1 MSTARLLLA
10 ASVVFAAVPVASAQD
25 RVIDAKHCSLFCK
38 LQRNVTR
45 DAGVSASEPIDGGY
59 LPIERV
65 PDAAEGSAHPNTA
78 AIAARRG
85 QVMVE
90 TAEDRA
96 ARRRMERKMDRDTTI
111 TAVSPVPPKSK
122 VRKAQP

>member
-1 MSTARLLLA
+1 MTTARLLLA

-25 RVIDAKHCSLFCK
+25 RIIDAKHCSLFCK

-59 LPIERV
+59 LPVERV
-65 PDAAEGSAHPNTA
+65 PDAAEGSTHPDTA
-78 AIAARRG
+78 AIAAKRG

-90 TAEDRA
+90 TAQDRA
-96 ARRRMERKMDRDTTI
+96 ARRRMERKMDRDTTM
-111 TAVSPVPPKSK
+111 TAVSPVALNPKA
-122 VRKAQP
+122 RKAQP